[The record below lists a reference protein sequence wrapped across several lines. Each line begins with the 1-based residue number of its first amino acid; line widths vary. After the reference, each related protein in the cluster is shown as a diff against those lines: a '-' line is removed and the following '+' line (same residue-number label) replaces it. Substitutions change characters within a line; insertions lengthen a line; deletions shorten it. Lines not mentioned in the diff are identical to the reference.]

1 MDAQI
6 IEAPQQVSIL
16 AADQTI
22 TLKGYLNDDESREAL
37 RAAAKA
43 LEFNAS
49 VHTGTVRTAT
59 KALDGTRSP
68 NILVIDLSGVDF
80 ELAAM
85 EALANV
91 CEPNVRVIAVG
102 ERNDIVLYRRLKS
115 IGVAEYLYKPV
126 TQEYFEQAL
135 REVSGRAS
143 QRPKARLGKLVAA
156 VGAGG
161 GVGTTTLSVNLAS
174 HLSTVGRRRVA
185 LLDLDLFSETTS
197 LLLNTVPNAAL
208 CEALDNP
215 ERVDQ
220 KFLERAMLQIN
231 ERLDI
236 LGSDGEK
243 MPAAGLTAE
252 GVRTVMEHLQ
262 SLYHYTV
269 VDVPTVRRIIGSGT
283 PVQCRHD
290 LRDLRRIAVRRAQ
303 RCPAASLTL
312 RRLLD
317 RSQVLNRAG
326 APGQI
331 SMAEL
336 EKVLGQRP
344 DLVIPFLPKQFAN
357 AAMLGTPAVTS
368 NRRVAAAVGCLARE
382 VSGQE
387 SFTDHLPRQD
397 FPSMS
402 IFGRRSG
409 TGTGTAAVAQEAAK
423 NVVPLSS
430 PRPLLSSNP
439 VPIPFPPSRCCVST
453 RTAAPS
459 DLAPPPRNRSAP
471 RS

>member
-1 MDAQI
+1 MDTHV
-6 IEAPQQVSIL
+6 IEAPKQASIL

-22 TLKGYLNDDESREAL
+22 TLKGYLSDDESREAL
-37 RAAAKA
+37 RGAAKA

-49 VHTGTVRTAT
+49 VHTGTVSTAT

-68 NILVIDLSGVDF
+68 NILVIDLTGIDF

-269 VDVPTVRRIIGSGT
+269 VDVPTAVASSNPALLSSADTVFVICDGSLSGA
-283 PVQCRHD
+283 RN
-290 LRDLRRIAVRRAQ
+290 AVRLHR
-303 RCPAASLTL
+303 SLSAVCSTVHT
-312 RRLLD
+312 
-317 RSQVLNRAG
+317 VLNRAG

-331 SMAEL
+331 SMAEI

-357 AAMLGTPAVTS
+357 AAILGTPAVTG

-387 SFTDHLPRQD
+387 SSRTTFLDRIL
-397 FPSMS
+397 
-402 IFGRRSG
+402 RR
-409 TGTGTAAVAQEAAK
+409 
-423 NVVPLSS
+423 
-430 PRPLLSSNP
+430 
-439 VPIPFPPSRCCVST
+439 
-453 RTAAPS
+453 
-459 DLAPPPRNRSAP
+459 
-471 RS
+471 

>member
-1 MDAQI
+1 MDTQI
-6 IEAPQQVSIL
+6 IEAPKQVTPF
-16 AADQTI
+16 AVDQTVV
-22 TLKGYLNDDESREAL
+22 LKGYLNDNESREAL

-43 LEFNAS
+43 LEFTAS
-49 VHTGTVRTAT
+49 VYAGTVHTAT
-59 KALDGTRSP
+59 RALDGARSP
-68 NILVIDLSGVDF
+68 NVLVIDLSGIDF

-115 IGVAEYLYKPV
+115 LGVAEYLYKPV
-126 TQEYFEQAL
+126 TQEYFEQTL

-174 HLSTVGRRRVA
+174 YLSTVVRRRVV

-215 ERVDQ
+215 ERVDS

-243 MPAAGLTAE
+243 MPAAGLNTE
-252 GVRTVMEHLQ
+252 GVRAVMEHLQ

-269 VDVPTVRRIIGSGT
+269 VDVPTVVASSDPALLSSADTIFVVCDGSLSGA
-283 PVQCRHD
+283 RN
-290 LRDLRRIAVRRAQ
+290 AVRLHR
-303 RCPAASLTL
+303 SLSAVCST
-312 RRLLD
+312 
-317 RSQVLNRAG
+317 VHMVVNRAG

-336 EKVLGQRP
+336 AKVLGQRP

-357 AAMLGTPAVTS
+357 AAMLGTPAVTGS
-368 NRRVAAAVGCLARE
+368 RRVAKAVGCLARE

-387 SFTDHLPRQD
+387 SSRTTFLDR
-397 FPSMS
+397 
-402 IFGRRSG
+402 IFRR
-409 TGTGTAAVAQEAAK
+409 
-423 NVVPLSS
+423 
-430 PRPLLSSNP
+430 
-439 VPIPFPPSRCCVST
+439 
-453 RTAAPS
+453 
-459 DLAPPPRNRSAP
+459 
-471 RS
+471 

>member
-1 MDAQI
+1 MDI
-6 IEAPQQVSIL
+6 HVIEAPKQASIL

-22 TLKGYLNDDESREAL
+22 TLKGYLSDDESREAL
-37 RAAAKA
+37 RGAAKA

-49 VHTGTVRTAT
+49 VHTGTVSTAT

-68 NILVIDLSGVDF
+68 NILVIDLTGIDF

-115 IGVAEYLYKPV
+115 IGVAEYLYKPI

-161 GVGTTTLSVNLAS
+161 GVGTTTLSVNLAL

-269 VDVPTVRRIIGSGT
+269 VDVPTSVASSDPALLSSADTVFVICDGSLSGA
-283 PVQCRHD
+283 RN
-290 LRDLRRIAVRRAQ
+290 AVRLHR
-303 RCPAASLTL
+303 SLSAVCSTVHT
-312 RRLLD
+312 
-317 RSQVLNRAG
+317 VLNRAG

-357 AAMLGTPAVTS
+357 AAILGTPAVTG
-368 NRRVAAAVGCLARE
+368 NRRVATAIGGLARE

-387 SFTDHLPRQD
+387 SSRTTFLDRIL
-397 FPSMS
+397 
-402 IFGRRSG
+402 RR
-409 TGTGTAAVAQEAAK
+409 
-423 NVVPLSS
+423 
-430 PRPLLSSNP
+430 
-439 VPIPFPPSRCCVST
+439 
-453 RTAAPS
+453 
-459 DLAPPPRNRSAP
+459 
-471 RS
+471 

>member
-1 MDAQI
+1 MDTHV
-6 IEAPQQVSIL
+6 IEAPKQASIL

-22 TLKGYLNDDESREAL
+22 TLKGYLSDDESREAL
-37 RAAAKA
+37 RGAAKA

-49 VHTGTVRTAT
+49 VHTGTVSTAT

-68 NILVIDLSGVDF
+68 NILVIDLTGIDF

-115 IGVAEYLYKPV
+115 IGVAEYLYKPI

-185 LLDLDLFSETTS
+185 LLDLDLFSETTC
-197 LLLNTVPNAAL
+197 LLLNMVPNAAL

-215 ERVDQ
+215 ERVDS
-220 KFLERAMLQIN
+220 KFLERAMLQVS
-231 ERLDI
+231 ERLDL

-243 MPAAGLTAE
+243 MPVNGLTPDS
-252 GVRTVMEHLQ
+252 VRIVMEHLQ

-269 VDVPTVRRIIGSGT
+269 VDIPTSVATAHPALLASADTVFVVCDGALASARNAARLVRTLT
-283 PVQCRHD
+283 PSCSTVHT
-290 LRDLRRIAVRRAQ
+290 I
-303 RCPAASLTL
+303 
-312 RRLLD
+312 
-317 RSQVLNRAG
+317 LNRAG

-331 SMAEL
+331 SMAEI
-336 EKVLGQRP
+336 EKVLGRRP
-344 DLVIPFLPKQFAN
+344 DLVVPFLPKHFAN
-357 AAMLGTPAVTS
+357 AAILGTPAVS
-368 NRRVAAAVGCLARE
+368 GSRRVKTAIGRLARE
-382 VSGQE
+382 VSGQNA
-387 SFTDHLPRQD
+387 SK
-397 FPSMS
+397 PSLFQRM
-402 IFGRRSG
+402 FRR
-409 TGTGTAAVAQEAAK
+409 
-423 NVVPLSS
+423 
-430 PRPLLSSNP
+430 
-439 VPIPFPPSRCCVST
+439 
-453 RTAAPS
+453 
-459 DLAPPPRNRSAP
+459 
-471 RS
+471 

>member
-1 MDAQI
+1 MDTHV
-6 IEAPQQVSIL
+6 IEAPKQASIL

-22 TLKGYLNDDESREAL
+22 TLKGYLSDDESREAL
-37 RAAAKA
+37 RGAAKA

-49 VHTGTVRTAT
+49 VHTGTVSTAT

-68 NILVIDLSGVDF
+68 NILVIDLTGIDF

-115 IGVAEYLYKPV
+115 IGVAEYLYKPI

-269 VDVPTVRRIIGSGT
+269 VDVPTAVASSNPALLSSADTVFVICDGSLPGA
-283 PVQCRHD
+283 RN
-290 LRDLRRIAVRRAQ
+290 AVRLHR
-303 RCPAASLTL
+303 SLSAVCSTVHT
-312 RRLLD
+312 
-317 RSQVLNRAG
+317 VLNRAG

-357 AAMLGTPAVTS
+357 AAILGTPAVTG
-368 NRRVAAAVGCLARE
+368 NRRVATAIGGLARE

-387 SFTDHLPRQD
+387 SSRTSFLDRIL
-397 FPSMS
+397 
-402 IFGRRSG
+402 RR
-409 TGTGTAAVAQEAAK
+409 
-423 NVVPLSS
+423 
-430 PRPLLSSNP
+430 
-439 VPIPFPPSRCCVST
+439 
-453 RTAAPS
+453 
-459 DLAPPPRNRSAP
+459 
-471 RS
+471 

>member
-1 MDAQI
+1 M
-6 IEAPQQVSIL
+6 
-16 AADQTI
+16 
-22 TLKGYLNDDESREAL
+22 
-37 RAAAKA
+37 
-43 LEFNAS
+43 
-49 VHTGTVRTAT
+49 AT

-143 QRPKARLGKLVAA
+143 QRPKPRLGKLVAV

-243 MPAAGLTAE
+243 MPTAGLTAG

-269 VDVPTVRRIIGSGT
+269 VDVPTSVASSDSALLSGADTVFVICDGSLSGA
-283 PVQCRHD
+283 RN
-290 LRDLRRIAVRRAQ
+290 AVRLHR
-303 RCPAASLTL
+303 SLSAVCSTVHT
-312 RRLLD
+312 
-317 RSQVLNRAG
+317 VLNRAG

-336 EKVLGQRP
+336 QKVLGQHP

-357 AAMLGTPAVTS
+357 AAILGTPAVTG

-387 SFTDHLPRQD
+387 SSRTTFLDR
-397 FPSMS
+397 
-402 IFGRRSG
+402 IFRR
-409 TGTGTAAVAQEAAK
+409 
-423 NVVPLSS
+423 
-430 PRPLLSSNP
+430 
-439 VPIPFPPSRCCVST
+439 
-453 RTAAPS
+453 
-459 DLAPPPRNRSAP
+459 
-471 RS
+471 

>member
-1 MDAQI
+1 MDAQF
-6 IEAPQQVSIL
+6 IEAPEQASIL
-16 AADQTI
+16 ATDQAI
-22 TLKGYLNDDESREAL
+22 TLKGYLNDNESRETL

-43 LEFNAS
+43 LEFTAAVNA
-49 VHTGTVRTAT
+49 GTVKTAT
-59 KALDGTRSP
+59 KALDGARSP

-115 IGVAEYLYKPV
+115 LGVAEYLYKPV
-126 TQEYFEQAL
+126 NQEYFEQAL
-135 REVSGRAS
+135 REVIGQAS

-174 HLSTVGRRRVA
+174 HLSTTARRRVA
-185 LLDLDLFSETTS
+185 LLDLDLFSETTF

-208 CEALDNP
+208 CEALDHP
-215 ERVDQ
+215 DRVDQ

-231 ERLDI
+231 ERFDV
-236 LGSDGEK
+236 LGSDSEK

-262 SLYHYTV
+262 SLYHYTI
-269 VDVPTVRRIIGSGT
+269 VDVPTAVASSDPALLSSADAVFVVCDGSLPGA
-283 PVQCRHD
+283 RN
-290 LRDLRRIAVRRAQ
+290 AVRLHRSLS
-303 RCPAASLTL
+303 AACKTVHM
-312 RRLLD
+312 
-317 RSQVLNRAG
+317 VLNRAG

-357 AAMLGTPAVTS
+357 AAMLGIPAAAG
-368 NRRVAAAVGCLARE
+368 NRRVATAIAGLARE

-387 SFTDHLPRQD
+387 SSRTSFLDRV
-397 FPSMS
+397 F
-402 IFGRRSG
+402 RR
-409 TGTGTAAVAQEAAK
+409 
-423 NVVPLSS
+423 
-430 PRPLLSSNP
+430 
-439 VPIPFPPSRCCVST
+439 
-453 RTAAPS
+453 
-459 DLAPPPRNRSAP
+459 
-471 RS
+471 

>member
-1 MDAQI
+1 MDTHV
-6 IEAPQQVSIL
+6 IEAPKQASIL

-22 TLKGYLNDDESREAL
+22 TLKGYLSDDESREAL
-37 RAAAKA
+37 RGASKA

-68 NILVIDLSGVDF
+68 NILVIDLTGIDF

-115 IGVAEYLYKPV
+115 IGVAEYLYKPI

-269 VDVPTVRRIIGSGT
+269 VDVPTSVASSDPALLSSADTVFVICDGSLSGA
-283 PVQCRHD
+283 RN
-290 LRDLRRIAVRRAQ
+290 AVRLHR
-303 RCPAASLTL
+303 SLSAVCSTVHT
-312 RRLLD
+312 
-317 RSQVLNRAG
+317 VLNRAG

-357 AAMLGTPAVTS
+357 AAILGTPAVTG

-387 SFTDHLPRQD
+387 SSRTTFLDRIL
-397 FPSMS
+397 
-402 IFGRRSG
+402 RR
-409 TGTGTAAVAQEAAK
+409 
-423 NVVPLSS
+423 
-430 PRPLLSSNP
+430 
-439 VPIPFPPSRCCVST
+439 
-453 RTAAPS
+453 
-459 DLAPPPRNRSAP
+459 
-471 RS
+471 

>member
-1 MDAQI
+1 MDTHV
-6 IEAPQQVSIL
+6 IEAPKQASIL

-22 TLKGYLNDDESREAL
+22 TLKGYLSDDESREAL
-37 RAAAKA
+37 RGAAKA

-49 VHTGTVRTAT
+49 VHTGTVSTAT

-68 NILVIDLSGVDF
+68 NILVIDLSGIDF
-80 ELAAM
+80 ELAAL

-91 CEPNVRVIAVG
+91 CEPNVRVVAVG

-126 TQEYFEQAL
+126 TQEHFEQAL

-269 VDVPTVRRIIGSGT
+269 VDVPTSVASSDPALLSSADTVFVICDGSLSGA
-283 PVQCRHD
+283 RN
-290 LRDLRRIAVRRAQ
+290 AVRLHR
-303 RCPAASLTL
+303 SLSAVCSTVHT
-312 RRLLD
+312 
-317 RSQVLNRAG
+317 VLNRAG

-357 AAMLGTPAVTS
+357 AAILGTPAVTG

-387 SFTDHLPRQD
+387 S
-397 FPSMS
+397 S
-402 IFGRRSG
+402 
-409 TGTGTAAVAQEAAK
+409 
-423 NVVPLSS
+423 
-430 PRPLLSSNP
+430 
-439 VPIPFPPSRCCVST
+439 
-453 RTAAPS
+453 RTAFL
-459 DLAPPPRNRSAP
+459 DRIFR
-471 RS
+471 R

>member
-6 IEAPQQVSIL
+6 IEAPEQVSIL

-22 TLKGYLNDDESREAL
+22 TLKGYLSDNESREAL
-37 RAAAKA
+37 RGAAKA

-59 KALDGTRSP
+59 KALNGTRSP

-91 CEPNVRVIAVG
+91 CEPNVRVVAVG
-102 ERNDIVLYRRLKS
+102 DRNDIVLYRRLKS
-115 IGVAEYLYKPV
+115 LGVAEYLYKPV
-126 TQEYFEQAL
+126 TQENFEQAL

-143 QRPKARLGKLVAA
+143 QRSKARLGKLVAA

-243 MPAAGLTAE
+243 MPATGLTAG

-269 VDVPTVRRIIGSGT
+269 VDVPTAVASSNPTLLSGADTIFVICDGSLSGA
-283 PVQCRHD
+283 RN
-290 LRDLRRIAVRRAQ
+290 AVRLHR
-303 RCPAASLTL
+303 SLSAVCSTVHT
-312 RRLLD
+312 
-317 RSQVLNRAG
+317 VLNRVG

-357 AAMLGTPAVTS
+357 AALLGTPAVAG

-387 SFTDHLPRQD
+387 SSRTTFLDR
-397 FPSMS
+397 
-402 IFGRRSG
+402 IFRR
-409 TGTGTAAVAQEAAK
+409 
-423 NVVPLSS
+423 
-430 PRPLLSSNP
+430 
-439 VPIPFPPSRCCVST
+439 
-453 RTAAPS
+453 
-459 DLAPPPRNRSAP
+459 
-471 RS
+471 